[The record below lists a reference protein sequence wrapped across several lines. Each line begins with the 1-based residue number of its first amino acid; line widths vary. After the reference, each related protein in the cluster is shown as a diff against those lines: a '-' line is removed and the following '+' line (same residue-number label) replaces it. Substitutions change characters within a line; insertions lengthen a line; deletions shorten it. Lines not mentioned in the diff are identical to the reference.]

1 MKKTEHIKDIGQT
14 LLMLANEKKRQIL
27 MRFFQT
33 NKGEYG
39 EGNQFLG
46 ITNPQIRDVVKL
58 AWKSTSIE
66 EAAISPQVIE

>member
-58 AWKSTSIE
+58 AWKDTTIE
-66 EAAISPQVIE
+66 EAEISPQVIE